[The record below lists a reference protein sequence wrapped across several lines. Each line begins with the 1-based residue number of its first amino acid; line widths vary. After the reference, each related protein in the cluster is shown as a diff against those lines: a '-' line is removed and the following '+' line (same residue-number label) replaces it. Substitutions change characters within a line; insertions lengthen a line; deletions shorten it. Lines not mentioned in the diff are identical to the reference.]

1 MSTALLLLRA
11 IICHFPADVAVL
23 CPDHAAA
30 HRHRLAV
37 TFLQER
43 RQPAQI
49 RASGCLS
56 SFVAGFADP
65 GSGAERFSERLM
77 SRRPDSNA
85 RFQIRVLRHVARR
98 TMMKSGTNVPS
109 SRGGC
114 AASTAVSY
122 PPPEETG
129 ARLTERLLS
138 PVPSHPMRS
147 QCLPSRHAVSSQ
159 TMGHHPAAQVV
170 SEPLAHREI
179 SLFS

>member
-1 MSTALLLLRA
+1 
-11 IICHFPADVAVL
+11 
-23 CPDHAAA
+23 
-30 HRHRLAV
+30 
-37 TFLQER
+37 
-43 RQPAQI
+43 
-49 RASGCLS
+49 
-56 SFVAGFADP
+56 
-65 GSGAERFSERLM
+65 
-77 SRRPDSNA
+77 
-85 RFQIRVLRHVARR
+85 
-98 TMMKSGTNVPS
+98 MKSGTNVPS

-129 ARLTERLLS
+129 ARLTERPLS